1 MAIVYSYPLNDD
13 IRLLDELVGT
23 TKKSINGDIRTVTR
37 NFLLSDLTDF
47 FISTGGIQKTIT
59 LTTNNTSGPA
69 TLNQL
74 TGVLNIPDYST
85 GISVIPAALTKVN
98 DTNVTLTLGGS
109 PSNALL
115 QGVSLTLGWTGTLAD
130 SRISSASVWNAK
142 EPTITPGTVS
152 QYWRGDKTWQTFP
165 SIPTVGTWG
174 ALNYPTWTIGAPF
187 VKMTAAG
194 TFSLDTTIYEPTLG
208 NPTINGYVLSSTT
221 AGVRS
226 WVAQTGGG
234 GSQNLQQVTDIGA
247 STTNGIIISKNNTPL
262 NGVTSTLVGWD
273 WLSDEITTRAIEG
286 TNANVNS
293 NSGLIEGTGVFG
305 QGSVGVWGVG
315 DDTSNGGIG
324 VYAEGGFAGMYSIG
338 IQTGIIT
345 ESNNGTALFTV
356 SSDGINASLNL
367 GSTSKGLVINSGVSS
382 TGNTIEINKGAVN
395 KLTVNQEGE
404 FSIVKIPGG
413 LSTQYLMADG
423 STTTGGGGSS
433 PLTTKGDLY
442 TFSTVDARLPIG
454 TDGQILTANSGVPE
468 GLSWQ
473 DNYADWT
480 STVKHIVKNNGLS
493 GTITKGTAVYVTS
506 SDGTN
511 MLVGRASNVSE
522 PTSSK
527 TMGLMQSNITTT
539 GGTQTGFVI
548 TEGLLGGL
556 NTAGTT
562 AGDPVWLGVNGALIY
577 GLINKPY
584 APNHLVFIG
593 IVTKVSAGSGEIF
606 VKVQNGFELK
616 ELHDVQAQ
624 SPALKDTLYYDN
636 TVTPA
641 QWKTASIQTILG
653 ITTLSGS
660 NTGDQDLQQ
669 VTTKGSLT
677 TVPININVYNDT
689 EGVIGLVVASDDI
702 TGSSTGADITGSS
715 LGADITGGSNGI
727 VVSGPEAV
735 VIYDSNYGVSVV
747 NPGSIAFTTYI
758 QSGDAAVFN
767 LGTSARGLVINSG
780 TSSVGNVVEIVK
792 EDITKLIINQEGELT
807 ATKIIKEGGGSTEYL
822 MADGSVSGGGSIQQS
837 LSGTG
842 MTATGG
848 TLPTGTNTH
857 FYRWSQVGDLIT
869 VRINLQFQTA
879 GTCSGIAIPFANMP
893 DIPQIPQ
900 HPNIYATALDMIT
913 FGSGSL
919 ATNKSIGTFT
929 VGSGMSGIRIKTIG
943 TPNTYEIVVGRAS
956 GSYNNG
962 WIHVQYYI

>member
-37 NFLLSDLTDF
+37 NFLLQDLAEF
-47 FISTGGIQKTIT
+47 FIVDGGLQKTIT
-59 LTTNNTSGPA
+59 LTTDGSSGVS
-69 TLNQL
+69 TLDQV
-74 TGVLNIPDYST
+74 TGVLNIPDYS
-85 GISVIPAALTKVN
+85 S
-98 DTNVTLTLGGS
+98 GGVV
-109 PSNALL
+109 P
-115 QGVSLTLGWTGTLAD
+115 
-130 SRISSASVWNAK
+130 
-142 EPTITPGTVS
+142 
-152 QYWRGDKTWQTFP
+152 
-165 SIPTVGTWG
+165 
-174 ALNYPTWTIGAPF
+174 
-187 VKMTAAG
+187 
-194 TFSLDTTIYEPTLG
+194 
-208 NPTINGYVLSSTT
+208 
-221 AGVRS
+221 
-226 WVAQTGGG
+226 
-234 GSQNLQQVTDIGA
+234 NLQEVTDIGA
-247 STTNGIIISKNNTPL
+247 STTNTISINVSATEFDNGLNITNGNYNGITIDGGGTGISINEPYYTGVSVSGGTDASFYAVNTLGSGLKIFQEATEFPDVIR
-262 NGVTSTLVGWD
+262 G
-273 WLSDEITTRAIEG
+273 AIELYL
-286 TNANVNS
+286 
-293 NSGLIEGTGVFG
+293 GLL
-305 QGSVGVWGVG
+305 
-315 DDTSNGGIG
+315 
-324 VYAEGGFAGMYSIG
+324 A
-338 IQTGIIT
+338 
-345 ESNNGTALFTV
+345 
-356 SSDGINASLNL
+356 
-367 GSTSKGLVINSGVSS
+367 KGLSIYSGASS
-382 TGNTIEINKGAVN
+382 TGNPIEIVKGTTT
-395 KLTVNQEGE
+395 KFYVNQEGE
-404 FSIVKIPGG
+404 AIANKFIKLGASPDEILAG
-413 LSTQYLMADG
+413 DG
-423 STTTGGGGSS
+423 SVITAGTNIAISDGIISSTGGGGSS

-480 STVKHIVKNNGLS
+480 SVVKHTVKNNGLS

-506 SDGTN
+506 SNGTN

-562 AGDPVWLGVNGALIY
+562 AGDAVWLGVDGALIY
-577 GLINKPY
+577 GLINKPF

-624 SPALKDTLYYDN
+624 SPTLKDTLYYDN
-636 TVTPA
+636 TVSPA

-653 ITTLSGS
+653 VTTLSGS

-677 TVPININVYNDT
+677 TVPININAYNDT
-689 EGVIGLVVASDDI
+689 ESIIGLVVASDDI
-702 TGSSTGADITGSS
+702 TGSSIGANITGSS

-727 VVSGPEAV
+727 VVSGPEAII
-735 VIYDSNYGVSVV
+735 IYDSNYGVSVV

-767 LGTSARGLVINSG
+767 LGTSARGLIINSG
-780 TSSVGNVVEIVK
+780 TSSVGNVVEIIK

-807 ATKIIKEGGGSTEYL
+807 ATKIIKEGGSSTEYL
-822 MADGSVSGGGSIQQS
+822 MADGSISGGGSIQQS

-857 FYRWSQVGDLIT
+857 FYRWSRVGDLIT

-900 HPNIYATALDMIT
+900 HPNIYTTALDMIT

-919 ATNKSIGTFT
+919 AANKSIGTFT